1 LFSNYESKYGGVSLQ
16 RPPPPNQGKD
26 KMSSWNR
33 LFGASAPAPAASV
46 SAHASSASV
55 SVHAPSASA
64 SALLVGSELQTY
76 LDNDHVSQFDD
87 SFSILSWWHDHK
99 RTYHVLSI
107 LAKDIMIVHI
117 STISSESTFSLCGRV
132 IEERR

>member
-1 LFSNYESKYGGVSLQ
+1 LFSNYESKYGGVRLQ
-16 RPPPPNQGKD
+16 RPPPPNQGRG
-26 KMSSWNR
+26 KMSSCNR
-33 LFGASAPAPAASV
+33 LFGASTPAPAASV

-64 SALLVGSELQTY
+64 STLLVGSELQTY
-76 LDNDHVSQFDD
+76 LDNNPVSQFDE

-99 RTYHVLSI
+99 RTYHVISI

-117 STISSESTFSLCGRV
+117 STISFRV
-132 IEERR
+132 CF